1 MTEQGKAPTR
11 LLIIGCGDIGGG
23 VAEHFVQRGWQVQ
36 GLRRNTALLPFGV
49 AGLSADLSKRESV
62 GKLGK
67 LGADYVLFTL
77 TPAAYTAEGYR
88 VIFEEAV
95 AQILTQLERPAR
107 LFFVSSSGVY
117 DQSGHEWVD
126 EDSATTPSRFSGQ
139 SLLAGEQRVKAF
151 GCPHSIVRF
160 TGIYGPGR
168 VQMLSKVVAGEC
180 APEHPVHYTNRIHR
194 DDCVGFLCHLIDKA
208 DRGEPLHDCYLGSD
222 DTPSSIQ
229 EVQHWLAEQLGVAY
243 RQEGAPVA
251 RTGSKRCDNRRLRES
266 GYTLLHPDYRSGFR
280 GVVEEFRGR

>member
-1 MTEQGKAPTR
+1 MSEQQNKTKR
-11 LLIIGCGDIGGG
+11 LLIVGCGDIGGG
-23 VAEHFVQRGWQVQ
+23 VAEHFLGQGWQVS
-36 GLRRNTALLPFGV
+36 GLRRNIERLPPGV
-49 AGLSADLSKRESV
+49 AGLSADLAKRDSLA
-62 GKLGK
+62 KLGT
-67 LGADYVLFTL
+67 LCADYVLFTL

-88 VIFEEAV
+88 VIFEEAL
-95 AQILTQLERPAR
+95 AQLLAQLECPAR

-126 EDSATTPSRFSGQ
+126 EDSATTPSRFSGK
-139 SLLAGEQRVKAF
+139 SLLAGEQLLKAS
-151 GCPHSIVRF
+151 GCPRSIIRF

-168 VQMLSKVVAGEC
+168 LQMLSKVVAGEC
-180 APEHPVHYTNRIHR
+180 APERPLHYTNRIHR

-208 DRGEPLHDCYLGSD
+208 DAGEPLHECYLGSD

-266 GYTLLHPDYRSGFR
+266 GYSLLHPDYRSGFR
-280 GVVEEFRGR
+280 EVVEEFLAG